1 MIEILKKNGKWDN
14 TIVVFTSDHGMA
26 FAGGKTTVYEG
37 GLHVPFIVRN
47 PYQEKRGNTN
57 NAMISFV
64 DIVPTLLDLLGQ
76 PIPEHLQ
83 GVSRLGVLKG
93 QDDLLGND
101 VVVQHNGIG
110 DRDMAMECESWAMG
124 DEKLRELNF
133 MNTMPWRSVIT
144 ADRWKLN
151 LCAVDRGELYD
162 LNTDPDEIHNLF
174 DDPEHLDRVRTMAAR
189 LHLWQAENGDTAP
202 LPAV

>member
-1 MIEILKKNGKWDN
+1 
-14 TIVVFTSDHGMA
+14 
-26 FAGGKTTVYEG
+26 
-37 GLHVPFIVRN
+37 
-47 PYQEKRGNTN
+47 
-57 NAMISFV
+57 
-64 DIVPTLLDLLGQ
+64 
-76 PIPEHLQ
+76 
-83 GVSRLGVLKG
+83 VLKG

-174 DDPEHLDRVRTMAAR
+174 DDPEHSDRVRTMAAR